1 MKASRSGFFRMDS
14 SPEGIKAQAEFD
26 ESCRALDESL
36 RLALLE
42 IEVACYLKK
51 HGATMLMPG
60 TEWHLAGQ
68 NDPAVTP
75 APVEPC
81 PPPRPIN
88 VQASTTGIFGWPLS
102 KSNIEKLEAAAR
114 SDNAFDRIPNVLEL
128 IEIEGNLMALGLHGP
143 NDEHEPK
150 ARIDAASPLPA
161 PIAAPAPIEAP
172 AARAATKPA
181 KPRRKATRP
190 KRINPEQLARQR
202 KRAVLVAELEAQ
214 WPSIEADLNEG
225 GNNGLQAAARVKHG
239 IWDKAAAVAWAQS
252 RGKWRTEAEII
263 SHPASVWSGLGA
275 KHKRA

>member
-75 APVEPC
+75 APVEPS
-81 PPPRPIN
+81 PPPRPIT

-114 SDNAFDRIPNVLEL
+114 SDNAFDRIPDVLEL

-143 NDEHEPK
+143 NDEREPK
-150 ARIDAASPLPA
+150 ARIDAASPLPQ
-161 PIAAPAPIEAP
+161 PIAAPAPTKAP

-181 KPRRKATRP
+181 KPRRKAARP

-202 KRAVLVAELEAQ
+202 KRAALVAELEAQ
-214 WPSIEADLNEG
+214 WLSIEADLNEG
-225 GNNGLQAAARVKHG
+225 GNNGLKAAAWVKHG
-239 IWDKAAAVAWAQS
+239 IWDKDAAIAWAQS
-252 RGKWRTEAEII
+252 RGKWNTAAEII
-263 SHPASVWSGLGA
+263 LHPATFCSGLGA
-275 KHKRA
+275 RRKTG